1 MVAEGVRTVAGVR
14 ELARIHGV
22 EMPIT
27 EQVHEI
33 LFENRPARE
42 AVEELMAR
50 ATKNEAG

>member
-1 MVAEGVRTVAGVR
+1 MQR

-33 LFENRPARE
+33 LFQGHSASE
-42 AVEELMAR
+42 AVETLMAR